1 VGAGRGAAALGDGGE
16 AVSDWKSLAA
26 GVAIVFALVVAL
38 LSTLLAAKWAWRGRD
53 NHNHS

>member
-1 VGAGRGAAALGDGGE
+1 
-16 AVSDWKSLAA
+16 VSDWKSLAA